1 MGLFG
6 FLKKDKDA
14 AGSKKGF
21 FELKVAAVEKL
32 TADTVKVVLD
42 VPQELKNEF
51 HFIPGQYLDF
61 SVPVNGKDEHRSYS
75 ICSGPGESLAIAVK
89 EISKGTVSRWFNHD
103 IFPGST
109 LFVSKPKGSFTLKEG
124 DRKVVAIAA
133 GSGITPI
140 MSIGKD
146 LEKKGG
152 QLTLFF
158 GNRNQQSILFSKELE
173 AMSHTTVKHY
183 LSGQDVEGFG
193 KGRINKDSF
202 THEIKSDLSLLK
214 ADAFFICGPEQMI
227 IEVADTLKFFGVAES
242 KIHFE
247 LFTTPVLMKAHET
260 NVISNFEG
268 SSKIKVI
275 LDSEVAEF
283 ELGAK
288 GKTLLEAVE
297 KAGMDAPYSCKGGV
311 CSSCRAKILK
321 GSAMMTSNFSL
332 TDEDIKK
339 GYILTCQAHPT
350 SEELSITFDE

>member
-14 AGSKKGF
+14 SGSKKGF
-21 FELKVAAVEKL
+21 FELNVAAVEKL
-32 TADTVKVVLD
+32 TEDTVKVIFD
-42 VPQELKNEF
+42 IPQELKKDF

-61 SVPVNGKDEHRSYS
+61 SVPVNGKDEYRSYS
-75 ICSGPGESLAIAVK
+75 ICSGPDEPLAIAVK
-89 EISKGTVSRWFNHD
+89 EIRKGTVSRWFNHD
-103 IFPGST
+103 VFPGST

-124 DRKVVAIAA
+124 DKKVVAIAA

-140 MSIGKD
+140 MSIGKE
-146 LEKKGG
+146 LEKTGG
-152 QLTLFF
+152 HLTLYF
-158 GNRNQQSILFSKELE
+158 GNRNRQSMLFSKELS
-173 AMSHTTVKHY
+173 AMPHAKIKHY
-183 LSGQDVEGFG
+183 LSGERVEGFG
-193 KGRINKDSF
+193 EGRINKESF
-202 THEIKSDLSLLK
+202 TNEIKADLSILK

-227 IEVADTLKFFGVAES
+227 IEVSETLKFFGVAES

-260 NVISNFEG
+260 NVISNFDG
-268 SSKIKVI
+268 TSKVKVI

-283 ELGAK
+283 ELPAK

-332 TDEDIKK
+332 TDEDINK

-350 SEELSITFDE
+350 SDELTISFDE

>member
-6 FLKKDKDA
+6 FLKKDKGA
-14 AGSKKGF
+14 PGAKKGF
-21 FELKVAAVEKL
+21 FELTVSAVEKL
-32 TADTVKVVLD
+32 TDDTVKVVLE
-42 VPQELKNEF
+42 VPQELKKDF
-51 HFIPGQYLDF
+51 VFTPGQYLDF

-75 ICSGPGESLAIAVK
+75 ICSGPGEPLAIAVK
-89 EISKGTVSRWFNHD
+89 EIRKGTISKWFNHEVL
-103 IFPGST
+103 PGNT

-124 DRKVVAIAA
+124 AKKVVAIAA

-146 LEKKGG
+146 LQNKGG
-152 QLTLFF
+152 HLTLFF
-158 GNRNQQSILFSKELE
+158 GNRNKRSILFDQEISGL
-173 AMSHTTVKHY
+173 SNVTVKHY
-183 LSGQDVEGFG
+183 LSGEELDGYG
-193 KGRINKDSF
+193 KGRINKESF
-202 THEIKSDLSLLK
+202 TNEIKSDLNILK
-214 ADAFFICGPEQMI
+214 TDAFYICGPEQMI
-227 IEVADTLKFFGVAES
+227 IEVADVLKFFGVSES

-260 NVISNFEG
+260 NVTSNFEG
-268 SSKIKVI
+268 TSRVKVI

-297 KAGMDAPYSCKGGV
+297 KSGMDAPYSCKGGV

-321 GSAMMTSNFSL
+321 GSAMMTTNFSL

-350 SEELSITFDE
+350 SEELTITFDE

>member
-1 MGLFG
+1 
-6 FLKKDKDA
+6 
-14 AGSKKGF
+14 
-21 FELKVAAVEKL
+21 
-32 TADTVKVVLD
+32 
-42 VPQELKNEF
+42 
-51 HFIPGQYLDF
+51 
-61 SVPVNGKDEHRSYS
+61 
-75 ICSGPGESLAIAVK
+75 
-89 EISKGTVSRWFNHD
+89 
-103 IFPGST
+103 
-109 LFVSKPKGSFTLKEG
+109 
-124 DRKVVAIAA
+124 
-133 GSGITPI
+133 
-140 MSIGKD
+140 
-146 LEKKGG
+146 
-152 QLTLFF
+152 
-158 GNRNQQSILFSKELE
+158 
-173 AMSHTTVKHY
+173 
-183 LSGQDVEGFG
+183 
-193 KGRINKDSF
+193 
-202 THEIKSDLSLLK
+202 LK

-268 SSKIKVI
+268 SSKVKVI

-350 SEELSITFDE
+350 SEELTITFDE